1 MPDRAIHCPFLNRS
15 DTRCSSHFSLDHL
28 SDAFEQ
34 CMDAYQTCPVYLELL
49 AERRERRGEPM
60 LAMPLGRPGERSH
73 NYGANRS
80 DGKPRDVTI
89 VPLTLAGR
97 TAFVRRNASPY
108 HA

>member
-1 MPDRAIHCPFLNRS
+1 MPQRAIHCPFLNRS

-60 LAMPLGRPGERSH
+60 LAIYPMRPGERTTQ
-73 NYGANRS
+73 RP

-89 VPLTLAGR
+89 VSLTLAGG
-97 TAFVRRNASPY
+97 RRVGPLH